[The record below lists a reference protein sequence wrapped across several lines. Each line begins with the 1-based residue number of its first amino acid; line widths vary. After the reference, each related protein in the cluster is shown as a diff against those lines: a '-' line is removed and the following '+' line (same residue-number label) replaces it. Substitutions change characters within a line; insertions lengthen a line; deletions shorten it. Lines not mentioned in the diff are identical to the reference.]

1 MLKIRYPMQRLPFV
15 CLAMFPALALQALK
29 KVIRLAVIPG
39 YETLKCDFHMHTLS
53 TDGDRLIP

>member
-1 MLKIRYPMQRLPFV
+1 MQRLPFV